1 MLIME
6 QIRRES
12 VLTKYNNISELSDDD
27 RVLLEEA
34 KRSVSTS
41 YAPYSKFHVGCAL
54 RLNNGVVIKGSNQE
68 NIAYPSGL
76 CAERVA
82 IFSAGA
88 TYPDQPVQSIA
99 ITVKAE
105 GFEVNEPIMSCGA
118 CLQSMSEFELKFRQ
132 PMRVILQGET
142 GDIYVAEGLKTFM
155 PFMFWLDELKR

>member
-12 VLTKYNNISELSDDD
+12 VLTKYNTISELSDDD
-27 RVLLEEA
+27 RALLEEA
-34 KRSVSTS
+34 KHSVNTS

-54 RLNNGVVIKGSNQE
+54 RLNNGVIIKGSNQE

-88 TYPDQPVQSIA
+88 TYPDQPVQAMA

-105 GFEVNEPIMSCGA
+105 DFEVNEPIMSCGA
-118 CLQSMSEFELKFRQ
+118 CLQSMSEFELKFKQ
-132 PMRVILQGET
+132 PMRIILQGET